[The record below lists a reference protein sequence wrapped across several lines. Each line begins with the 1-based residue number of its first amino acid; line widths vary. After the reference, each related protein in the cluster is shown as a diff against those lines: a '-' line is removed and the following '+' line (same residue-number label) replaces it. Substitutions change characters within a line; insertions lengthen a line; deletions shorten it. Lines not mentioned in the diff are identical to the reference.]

1 MEYPIWELAYSAGG
15 LHIALMAVIH
25 VFIAHFAIG
34 GGLFL
39 VLTEKKAYRENSQG
53 ILDYVRKHTKFFLI
67 LTMVFGALT
76 GVGIWFTISLISPAA
91 TSRLIHTFV
100 FAWAIEWVFF
110 LVEIVALFIYFYT
123 FGKMQAKN
131 HLLVGWIYFAAAWMS
146 LFMINGILAFM
157 LTPGQWLE
165 TGNFW
170 HGFFNPTFWPALFL
184 RTFLALVLAG
194 VYGFVTSTWIRQNE
208 LRETLVRYCAK
219 WLLLPFVFL
228 LLSGYWY
235 LVALPQGPQE
245 MILGRSPELM
255 PFLQGFLIL
264 AALLFLGGLF
274 MAIRLPAL
282 VKRPTALVLM
292 LIAFMF
298 LGSFEWLREGGRRP
312 YVLYGQLYSNSIDP
326 AWEQEINNQ
335 GILSRAKWTE
345 HKQINQENQLQAG
358 KEIFQLQCASCHS
371 LGGPM
376 NNIQE
381 VTAKFDT
388 FGLQAM
394 LTGLGKVYEYM
405 PRFMGT
411 EEEKKALASYLHQ
424 EVLGKTKQE
433 SQQAQRPQ
441 LDFQIPEFDPEQDEY
456 VLLAWSNLGLKCIT
470 DCDSR
475 WSLLPPDNTIMAQL
489 VRRDYTPEIV
499 TQDVELR
506 YQAPEGFE
514 HPARHVDYWE
524 FSESLAGRKLQENI
538 SAKGLGMSGKMKLDE
553 EQQTYVASGIPVV
566 PFSDQGQINPYPLFQ
581 VEAVDKESDQVLA
594 RTKVVAPVSSE
605 VGCRNCHTGQWR
617 VDGRMGISTE
627 TADDVLELHDKRNDT
642 ELLPQAQ
649 EGNPVLCQ
657 SCHPDHL
664 LQSEGQPGLLNLPA
678 ALHGFHANYLAHLEG
693 PEACYACHPSSRQS
707 YTDCMRGQHASIPGV
722 DCTSCHGTMEDHA
735 LSLLKKEKQEGVPG
749 AERLMRHLKPQMAQS
764 LQEIQ
769 PRTPWQDEPDCL
781 SCHEDFQT
789 PENTQVTAFNN
800 WAQGKENLYQSRTDN
815 AGLMCQAC
823 HGATHAEYPAQNSF
837 AENLDNIQPLQ
848 YQGDTRSLGRGTC
861 KVCHFMDYGSSIHH
875 ENMVKD

>member
-1 MEYPIWELAYSAGG
+1 
-15 LHIALMAVIH
+15 
-25 VFIAHFAIG
+25 
-34 GGLFL
+34 
-39 VLTEKKAYRENSQG
+39 
-53 ILDYVRKHTKFFLI
+53 
-67 LTMVFGALT
+67 
-76 GVGIWFTISLISPAA
+76 
-91 TSRLIHTFV
+91 
-100 FAWAIEWVFF
+100 
-110 LVEIVALFIYFYT
+110 
-123 FGKMQAKN
+123 
-131 HLLVGWIYFAAAWMS
+131 
-146 LFMINGILAFM
+146 
-157 LTPGQWLE
+157 
-165 TGNFW
+165 
-170 HGFFNPTFWPALFL
+170 
-184 RTFLALVLAG
+184 
-194 VYGFVTSTWIRQNE
+194 
-208 LRETLVRYCAK
+208 
-219 WLLLPFVFL
+219 
-228 LLSGYWY
+228 
-235 LVALPQGPQE
+235 
-245 MILGRSPELM
+245 
-255 PFLQGFLIL
+255 
-264 AALLFLGGLF
+264 
-274 MAIRLPAL
+274 
-282 VKRPTALVLM
+282 
-292 LIAFMF
+292 
-298 LGSFEWLREGGRRP
+298 
-312 YVLYGQLYSNSIDP
+312 
-326 AWEQEINNQ
+326 
-335 GILSRAKWTE
+335 
-345 HKQINQENQLQAG
+345 
-358 KEIFQLQCASCHS
+358 EIFQLQCASCHS

-749 AERLMRHLKPQMAQS
+749 AKRLMRHLKPQMAQS

>member
-1 MEYPIWELAYSAGG
+1 MEYPVWELAYSAGG
-15 LHIALMAVIH
+15 LHIAIMAVVH

-39 VLTEKKAYRENSQG
+39 VLTEKKAYRENSQD
-53 ILDYVRKHTKFFLI
+53 ILNYVRRHTKFFLI

-123 FGKMQAKN
+123 FGKMQDKN
-131 HLLVGWIYFAAAWMS
+131 HLRVGWIYFAAAWLS

-157 LTPGQWLE
+157 LTPGQWLQ

-170 HGFFNPTFWPALFL
+170 HGFFNPTFWPSLFL

-194 VYGFVTSTWIRQNE
+194 VYGFVTSAWIKQAE

-219 WLLLPFVFL
+219 WLLAPFVFL

-235 LVALPQGPQE
+235 LQALPEAPRE

-255 PFLQGFLIL
+255 PFLQAFLML
-264 AALLFLGGLF
+264 AAILFLGGLL
-274 MAIRLPAL
+274 MALRLPGQ
-282 VKRPTALVLM
+282 VKRPMALILM

-312 YVLYGQLYSNSIDP
+312 YVLYGQMYSNSIDP
-326 AWEQEINNQ
+326 AWEGEINSQ
-335 GILSRAKWTE
+335 GILSRAKWTKHQE
-345 HKQINQENQLQAG
+345 VTAQNQIAAGQEVY
-358 KEIFQLQCASCHS
+358 QLQCASCHS

-376 NNIQE
+376 NDIQG
-381 VTAKFDT
+381 VTAKFDY

-394 LTGLGKVYEYM
+394 LTGLGKVYDYM

-411 EEEKKALASYLHQ
+411 AEEKKALASYLLQ
-424 EVLGKTKQE
+424 EVQGKSKQE
-433 SQQAQRPQ
+433 SQEVNRPE
-441 LDFQIPEFDPEQDEY
+441 LDFQVPEFDPDKDEY

-475 WSLLPPDNTIMAQL
+475 WSLLPPGNTILAQL
-489 VRRDYTPEIV
+489 VRRDYRPEIV
-499 TQDVELR
+499 TQDVQLR

-514 HPARHVDYWE
+514 NPARHVEYWDYAQ
-524 FSESLAGRKLQENI
+524 SLAGKDLEENV
-538 SAKGLGMSGKMKLDE
+538 SAKGLGMSGKMKLD
-553 EQQTYVASGIPVV
+553 QDKQVFVASGIPVV
-566 PFSDQGQINPYPLFQ
+566 PFSDQGEVNPYPLFDI
-581 VEAVDKESDQVLA
+581 EAVDKDSGEVLA

-605 VGCRNCHTGQWR
+605 VGCRNCHSGKWR
-617 VDGRMGISTE
+617 VDNTMGISTA

-642 ELLPQAQ
+642 DLLQ
-649 EGNPVLCQ
+649 EAKHGDPVLCQ
-657 SCHPDHL
+657 SCHSDPL
-664 LQSEGQPGLLNLPA
+664 LQAEGRPDLLNLPA
-678 ALHGFHANYLAHLEG
+678 ALHGFHANYLSHL
-693 PEACYACHPSSRQS
+693 PEAEACNACHPSSTQS
-707 YTDCMRGQHASIPGV
+707 YTDCMRGQHASIPEV
-722 DCTSCHGTMEDHA
+722 NCTSCHGSIEDHA
-735 LSLLKKEKQEGVPG
+735 LSLLKKEEQKGVPG
-749 AERLMRHLKPQMAQS
+749 AKRLMRHLEPNLAGS
-764 LQEIQ
+764 LEEIK

-781 SCHEDFQT
+781 SCHQDFQR
-789 PENTQVTAFNN
+789 PEDNQVQAFNQ
-800 WAQGKENLYQSRTDN
+800 WAQGKENLYQNRTDN
-815 AGLMCQAC
+815 AGLMCQSC
-823 HGATHAEYPAQNSF
+823 HGPTHAEYPAQNSF
-837 AENLDNIQPLQ
+837 AKNLDNIQPLQ
-848 YQGDTRSLGRGTC
+848 YQGDTRTLGRENCTM
-861 KVCHFMDYGSSIHH
+861 CHLMEYEYSIHH